1 MAVRMRLTRMGRKK
15 RPFYRIVVAD
25 AREPRDGKY
34 IECIGTYNPISD
46 PAEVN
51 IMADRATYW
60 LDQGVQ
66 PSDTVKNIL
75 QRQGIVFKRHLQK
88 KGLDEAKI
96 EEEMS
101 KWEMLQVDR
110 QRRSEAAQIQ
120 QAKAAASPAKV
131 EEKEE
136 AKAEPEEAEAPAEAS
151 ETSEA

>member
-34 IECIGTYNPISD
+34 LECIGTYNPISD

-51 IMADRATYW
+51 IAADRANYW

-75 QRQGIVFKRHLQK
+75 QRQGIIFKRFLQK

-96 EEEMS
+96 EEEMK
-101 KWEMLQVDR
+101 KWEMMQVDR
-110 QRRSEAAQIQ
+110 KRRSEAATAQK
-120 QAKAAASPAKV
+120 AKAAAAPV
-131 EEKEE
+131 EEEKKEE
-136 AKAEPEEAEAPAEAS
+136 AKVESVETEAAAETS